1 MPSNKV
7 KNPEQM
13 THKKFVPGAN
23 PLVQIPRGFVAGT
36 AGLPGD
42 IEGLARLFAKY
53 AGAPNSLAEKW
64 GQQETPTLPTSEFY
78 KEWLPLKDEG
88 IGAEE
93 LNTLGSLAGGM
104 GSTTLTGLA
113 AKYGAK
119 ATKAAIANA
128 AAPSHLSKQAGVIKA
143 KGLAGNWL
151 AGSPDSALSRLKGP
165 GRDVPAAISEVQ
177 QLLAAAPE
185 GSAAQATYQQ
195 LLGEMSRKQA
205 INQFVDKQLTNYI
218 KSDMATPTDPVRLAI
233 EAWPEKKQ
241 KLQGLAQA
249 KLDFLN
255 AKTQRLMAER
265 DVPEEF
271 LTRHRQEVL
280 AAEKAKERID
290 LQEASHRQ
298 VAPEDIRDVG
308 DDWISEELGVIREQA
323 GFPEEGLAKT
333 GPAQDWETITD
344 QSVLSLP
351 AKRYQKEVGPNW
363 EANKW
368 LDKTAPD
375 VAVHSIAY
383 PQDFADSL
391 GFSHLIDELKNAA
404 NSASGLPKDLLLD
417 PSTLGK
423 TTLPQA
429 VEHVSKINAWR
440 AAQKAE
446 ADLVK
451 ANNAATVLHKDYP
464 EKGFKWV
471 ELRKNQDL
479 PEGYT
484 VRADTIGTDK
494 APKPGFAVFRPDGT
508 RISVAYGPTEAKAIS
523 NYHQTAFGID
533 ADKRTAQLQDALK
546 YEGDT
551 MVHCVGGYCPDVAE
565 GRSRIY
571 SLRNTKT
578 GRPHVTIETM
588 PSGSNSVRSL
598 KEGNPEDY
606 RINQIK
612 GYKNLKPA
620 DEYLPYVQ
628 DFVKSGNWSDVK
640 DLRNTGLV
648 KYNNEYVDPATL
660 KPLQDEAANYM
671 QKHPAF
677 EAHRKAAAKRDAY
690 DTQVGSPEY
699 YDVEKAAGTPL
710 HSTMPYTYREQLHT
724 LTRPEEF
731 ADHEGDF
738 TYTLT
743 SALERYKK
751 LKELY
756 GPLPDAPEGFA
767 HGGSV
772 YSPERVDEI
781 VTQHR
786 NSEYDPAR
794 VDALVAQLK
803 EEMYG

>member
-36 AGLPGD
+36 AS
-42 IEGLARLFAKY
+42 LAREGEDLARMFAKY
-53 AGAPNSLAEKW
+53 ISAPGSIAENW
-64 GQQETPTLPTSEFY
+64 GNRESVLPTNKFFRDE
-78 KEWLPLKDEG
+78 LPFKDEG
-88 IGAEE
+88 VGADE
-93 LNTLGSLAGGM
+93 LQTLGGLAGGV
-104 GSTTLTGLA
+104 GLPSLAKLT
-113 AKYGAK
+113 AKYG
-119 ATKAAIANA
+119 TKAAKAAVANA
-128 AAPSHLSKQAGVIKA
+128 AVPPRLSKQAGVIKA

-151 AGSPDSALSRLKGP
+151 SGPEGVESVMRGLKDP

-195 LLGEMSRKQA
+195 MLGEMSRKQS
-205 INQFVDKQLTNYI
+205 INQFIDKQLTNYI

-298 VAPEDIRDVG
+298 VAPEDIRDVD
-308 DDWISEELGVIREQA
+308 DDWISEELGIIREQA

-333 GPAQDWETITD
+333 GPAQDWEAITD

-375 VAVHSIAY
+375 VAVHSVAY
-383 PQDFADSL
+383 PRDFADSL

-404 NSASGLPKDLLLD
+404 NSASSLPKDLLLD

-429 VEHVSKINAWR
+429 VEHVAKINAWR

-464 EKGFKWV
+464 EKGMKWV

-484 VRADTIGTDK
+484 VQAATIGTGK

-508 RISVAYGPTEAKAIS
+508 RVSVAYGPTEAKAIS

-551 MVHCVGGYCPDVAE
+551 MQHCVGGYCPDVAE

-578 GRPHVTIETM
+578 GRPHVTIEVVPPTKNTEIQNLQAEF
-588 PSGSNSVRSL
+588 GDNW
-598 KEGNPEDY
+598 EDY
-606 RINQIK
+606 ADPRLIATGKAMGERILQIK
-612 GYKNLKPA
+612 GFRNAKPN

-628 DFVKSGNWSDVK
+628 DFVKSGNWADVQ
-640 DLRNTGLV
+640 DLQNTGLRRLV
-648 KYNNEYVDPATL
+648 PESA
-660 KPLQDEAANYM
+660 
-671 QKHPAF
+671 
-677 EAHRKAAAKRDAY
+677 
-690 DTQVGSPEY
+690 VG
-699 YDVEKAAGTPL
+699 
-710 HSTMPYTYREQLHT
+710 RN
-724 LTRPEEF
+724 
-731 ADHEGDF
+731 
-738 TYTLT
+738 
-743 SALERYKK
+743 
-751 LKELY
+751 LKEF
-756 GPLPDAPEGFA
+756 GRELPPYVSEDEMAQLIDWSNGIRKDVPEGFA
-767 HGGSV
+767 HGGAV
-772 YSPERVDEI
+772 YNPARVDEI